1 MNPQSLFMATPRLQC
16 QICKHTVVIDQSSVR
31 STQERCVP
39 GKFVSEAK
47 NFMTSSKFN
56 FYHCRIELGNYELM
70 CERWKEQEALLCVR
84 ASWRERKREG
94 KKRGGGRRRLAVATL
109 WRKLVVTV
117 NEQAKG
123 RHPTYRSLVLFVP
136 CLWERS

>member
-1 MNPQSLFMATPRLQC
+1 
-16 QICKHTVVIDQSSVR
+16 
-31 STQERCVP
+31 VP

-56 FYHCRIELGNYELM
+56 FYHCRIELENDELM
-70 CERWKEQEALLCVR
+70 CERSKEQEALLCVR
-84 ASWRERKREG
+84 ATWREKERERK
-94 KKRGGGRRRLAVATL
+94 KRGGRRRLAVATL

-136 CLWERS
+136 CLCERS